1 MHHTTLN
8 TRVRQFLSKLFAN
21 VCSYSLLRL
30 ALGALGLK
38 IGSAALAFING
49 VLLARLL
56 GPVEFGL
63 YSLIFSIVN
72 LTATLGGMG
81 LPIFITREVATS
93 FEHALWG
100 QLKGQIR
107 IAHLWM
113 LLFTLTIL
121 GLGLGLV
128 LVLLDTNLMKL
139 NMSWV
144 VIIMATL
151 LVPLIVLNQLRASIL
166 RGLDWVI
173 LADLPELLLRPF
185 TMFILLVGLYFT
197 HTPTDILT
205 VLSIQSA
212 IIVFTLVVGSW
223 WLLTRQPEQLKY
235 STSEPPPFSWLLGA
249 LPFFGIAVIGMVE
262 SQISLY
268 MLGYLRGAKQVG
280 LFQVANQIVGL
291 ISIGLVA
298 VNVPLQPK
306 LASAWSRTD
315 KRQIQKLIT
324 ETARIGSGISVI
336 AVLVILIFAEVFLG
350 LYGSQYI
357 EAAYALRILAIGQ
370 LFNAA
375 AGSCGALLMMTGHQK
390 VVVLAMVI
398 AMLLNCGVAYWAI
411 PFFGVAGA
419 AFAATFGM
427 IFLNIFCAVYAM
439 FRLDFNTTVFYS
451 STSVER
457 HI

>member
-107 IAHLWM
+107 IAHLWT
-113 LLFTLTIL
+113 LLFTLTVL
-121 GLGLGLV
+121 SFV
-128 LVLLDTNLMKL
+128 LVLLDANLMKL
-139 NMSWV
+139 KMSWI

-185 TMFILLVGLYFT
+185 TMFILLVGLYFSNT
-197 HTPTDILT
+197 ATNIVT
-205 VLSIQSA
+205 VLTIQSA
-212 IIVFTLVVGSW
+212 VIVFALVVGTW
-223 WLLTRQPEQLKY
+223 WLLTRQPEQVKY
-235 STSEPPPFSWLLGA
+235 STSDPPPFSWLLGA
-249 LPFFGIAVIGMVE
+249 VPFFGIALIGMAE
-262 SQISLY
+262 SQVSLY
-268 MLGYLRGAKQVG
+268 VLGYLRGAKEVG
-280 LFQVANQIVGL
+280 LFQVANQIVGV

-298 VNVPLQPK
+298 VNMPLQPK
-306 LASAWSRTD
+306 LAAAWARTD

-324 ETARIGSGISVI
+324 ETARIGTSVSLI
-336 AVLVILIFAEVFLG
+336 AVLVILFFAEVVLR

-357 EAAYALRILAIGQ
+357 ESAYALKILAIGQ
-370 LFNAA
+370 LVNAV
-375 AGSCGALLMMTGHQK
+375 AGSCGILLMMTGQQR
-390 VVVLAMVI
+390 VVVLAMGL
-398 AMLLNCGVAYWAI
+398 ALLLNFGVAYLTV
-411 PFFGVAGA
+411 PLFGIIGA
-419 AFAATFGM
+419 AFANTLGM
-427 IFLNIFCAVYAM
+427 ILWNCLCVVYVIY
-439 FRLDFNTTVFYS
+439 RLDFNTTIFYS
-451 STSVER
+451 KDCVK
-457 HI
+457 

>member
-1 MHHTTLN
+1 MHHTKSN

-30 ALGALGLK
+30 ALGTLGLK

-93 FEHALWG
+93 FEHALWS

-107 IAHLWM
+107 IAHLWT
-113 LLFTLTIL
+113 LLFTLTI
-121 GLGLGLV
+121 LGLV

-185 TMFILLVGLYFT
+185 TMFIILVGLYFT
-197 HTPTDILT
+197 HTTTDILT

-223 WLLTRQPEQLKY
+223 LLMTRQPGQLKY
-235 STSEPPPFSWLLGA
+235 STSEPPPFLWLLGA

-306 LASAWSRTD
+306 LASAWARSD

-324 ETARIGSGISVI
+324 ETARIGSGISVV

-390 VVVLAMVI
+390 VVVLVMVI
-398 AMLLNCGVAYWAI
+398 AMLLNCGIAYWAI
-411 PFFGVAGA
+411 PFFGLAGA
-419 AFAATFGM
+419 AFAATLGM
-427 IFLNIFCAVYAM
+427 IFLNIFCAVYAI
-439 FRLDFNTTVFYS
+439 FRLDFNTTVFYF